1 MKITIIL
8 LLGLALCAGAAN
20 LRAAPIAGDSGPGGP
35 PTTAADGAIGY
46 NTCDCGDGT
55 FTCACTGHSM
65 PPMPPMPPAD
75 TTGGDTPAVTPEQ
88 MEQIAAANK
97 GSTTAEQTSMVETMG
112 MTKIKGMQQWGKN
125 VRLQHGMVIALKGGK
140 DNKYC
145 ADEGETI
152 RCNRGAVGGWE
163 KFTVVGQGGGKI
175 ALMGGNKNK
184 YCADEGNSIKCNRGR
199 VGGWEKFTV
208 EMLGGGKL
216 ALKGGK
222 DDKYCADEGNSIKCN
237 RVRVGGWEK
246 FTVEVLWK
254 PQRSRRERLRWRRRR
269 RRRRRARRSRTRNP

>member
-75 TTGGDTPAVTPEQ
+75 TTGGNTPAVTPEQ

-112 MTKIKGMQQWGKN
+112 MTKIKGMQGDEFGQTTAK
-125 VRLQHGMVIALKGGK
+125 LQQGMVIALKGGK

-163 KFTVVGQGGGKI
+163 KFTVVVQGGGKI
-175 ALMGGNKNK
+175 ALMGGNKN
-184 YCADEGNSIKCNRGR
+184 
-199 VGGWEKFTV
+199 
-208 EMLGGGKL
+208 
-216 ALKGGK
+216 
-222 DDKYCADEGNSIKCN
+222 KYCADEGNSIKCN